1 MTKNSFNYKVAE
13 VSDKMFTEFINSYKY
28 AVMGT
33 EDGKE
38 YIIGFSNETIP
49 NGIEK
54 EFDNVRFAAYADVAT
69 KDRYVYVWL
78 LNVRDAELPQLA
90 SKFKYTII
98 GWNDTEDDEGE
109 TIIGFTDAQEVH
121 HKVIWDFDYY
131 HSVDNVTGKV
141 YQFNV
146 KDC

>member
-1 MTKNSFNYKVAE
+1 MKKENFKFAEISDEMFSEFTNSF
-13 VSDKMFTEFINSYKY
+13 KY

-38 YIIGFSNETIP
+38 YIIGFSNEAIP

-54 EFDNVRFAAYADVAT
+54 EFDNVRFATYADVAT

-90 SKFKYTII
+90 EQFKFTIM
-98 GWNDTEDDEGE
+98 GWDDTEDDEGE
-109 TIIGFTDAQEVH
+109 TIIGFTDSEEIH
-121 HKVIWDFDYY
+121 YKVIWDYDYFCLI
-131 HSVDNVTGKV
+131 DNVSGNRYIPAVLK
-141 YQFNV
+141 
-146 KDC
+146 